1 MAKFKVAV
9 VGLGSIAQVVHL
21 PILKKMDN
29 VELVA
34 VCDVDESKAN
44 VLTKKFNIPRWYEQ
58 IDNMI
63 AKEELDAIHICAN
76 NHYHF
81 PMSYLALQNNINVFV
96 EKPIALNQDQA
107 LRLARLAE
115 EKKLAVMVGMQ
126 NRFRDDVQ
134 ILREFIDK
142 DELGEI
148 FYIKAGWLKKWDRS
162 SLREWQIKKQQ
173 AGGGVMMDLGSQLID
188 LAMYLTGLPQLQSVR
203 MYDYTINPDSEVED
217 AALAVLQ
224 TKEGMSVTIEVS
236 WRMHLDHDMI
246 YTHIF
251 GKKGAAYLNP
261 LRINKELHNNLVNVT
276 PMLTETNKDRYRQ
289 AYRNEIHHFY
299 RVLEGAEENM
309 SSAEDAYYITR
320 ILDALYESSK
330 SGKEIFLD

>member
-21 PILKKMDN
+21 PILKKMEDI
-29 VELVA
+29 ELVA
-34 VCDVDESKAN
+34 VCDVDESKAD
-44 VLTKKFNIPRWYEQ
+44 VLTKKFNIPHWYEQ

-76 NHYHF
+76 SHYHF
-81 PMSYLALQNNINVFV
+81 PMSYLALQNDIHVFV
-96 EKPIALNQDQA
+96 EKPLALNRDQA
-107 LRLARLAE
+107 VRIARLAK
-115 EKKLAVMVGMQ
+115 EKKLTVMVGMQ

-173 AGGGVMMDLGSQLID
+173 AGGGVMIDLGSQLID
-188 LAMYLTGLPQLQSVR
+188 LAMYLTGLPKIRSVR
-203 MYDYTINPDSEVED
+203 MYDYTINPDFEVED

-224 TKEGMSVTIEVS
+224 TQDGMSVTIEVS

-276 PMLTETNKDRYRQ
+276 PMLTENNKDRYKQ

-299 RVLEGAEENM
+299 RVLDGTEENM
-309 SSAEDAYYITR
+309 SSADDAYYIMS
-320 ILDALYESSK
+320 ILDALYESSR